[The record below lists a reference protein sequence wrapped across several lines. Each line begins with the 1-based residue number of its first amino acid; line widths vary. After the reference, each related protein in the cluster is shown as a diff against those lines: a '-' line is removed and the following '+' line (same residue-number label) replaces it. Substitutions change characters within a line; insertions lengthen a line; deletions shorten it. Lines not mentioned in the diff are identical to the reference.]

1 MIKIVDRIYIN
12 FVLHIDK
19 YIDNIYIYIY
29 LNYILIIYLIN

>member
-19 YIDNIYIYIY
+19 YIDNIYIYIFELY
-29 LNYILIIYLIN
+29 FNNIFN

>member
-19 YIDNIYIYIY
+19 YIDIFELYFNNIF
-29 LNYILIIYLIN
+29 N